1 MNRAMSERHDSP
13 AARYIGVDIG
23 RTIRAAIVTAEGE
36 IVAQRR
42 LASETRM
49 PRIFLRQL
57 IEVTTELCQSPEAAG
72 GISAI
77 GMGWPGLVNQQ
88 TQHIELAPHLVDLST
103 MDVYRELSA
112 AVGVPLVFDND
123 ANMAAY
129 GEWTCGAARGGRHV
143 FFVSFG
149 TGIGSALIL
158 DGRLHRGAVGYAGEF
173 GHCKVDPH
181 GIECG
186 CGGVGCL
193 ETVASG
199 PNIVRRVREMFFTDP
214 AYSLSSLAPDMAGVL
229 TLQRVIEA
237 AISGDRLARA
247 VLREAGAA
255 VGLAIANVINLLNV
269 DVIVIGGPVM
279 AVGDLLL
286 RAIRREA
293 SRHSFA
299 LSFRRCRFVRSELGE
314 MAGVVGAALLA
325 RDHLRSALVEVF

>member
-1 MNRAMSERHDSP
+1 MSRVMSERHDS
-13 AARYIGVDIG
+13 AAGRYIGVDIG
-23 RTIRAAIVTAEGE
+23 RTIRAAIVTVDGE
-36 IVAQRR
+36 IVAQRDL
-42 LASETRM
+42 LAETRM

-57 IEVTTELCQSPEAAG
+57 IEVITELCQLPDAG
-72 GISAI
+72 TIGAI
-77 GMGWPGLVNQQ
+77 GIGWPGLVNQQ
-88 TQHIELAPHLVDLST
+88 TQHIELAPHLVDLSGF
-103 MDVYRELSA
+103 DVYRELSGA
-112 AVGVPLVFDND
+112 IGVPLVFDND

-129 GEWTCGAARGGRHV
+129 GEWTCGAARGARHV

-158 DGRLHRGAVGYAGEF
+158 DGRLHRGAAGYAGEF
-173 GHCKVDPH
+173 GHCKVDPR

-214 AYSLSSLAPDMAGVL
+214 AYSLSSLATDMAGVL

-237 AISGDRLARA
+237 AINGDRLARA
-247 VLREAGAA
+247 ALREAGAA

-314 MAGVVGAALLA
+314 MAGVIGAALLA
-325 RDHLRSALVEVF
+325 RDHVRSALVEVF